1 MLEALLSSWSAIIQL
16 RNQRTATVANWTCQ
30 LRNLE
35 AGCGEHPVGRR
46 LAAQGPLFS
55 CSSSTILLGIGAPL
69 DVKSYLDCS
78 VKLLG
83 TCHVFKES
91 FVDVRRYQGMHR
103 PEEFDQGP
111 KTFLGNAL
119 NFEAIMKKDEE
130 LDRQR
135 QQRSRREN
143 CSSMIMR
150 KEEKISTLV
159 SPDGSNSGSLLVAMS
174 METRLLLFLS
184 VGFLSLPFWLNR
196 QGLCPVYI

>member
-1 MLEALLSSWSAIIQL
+1 MPCLQGELCRCKALPRNASTRRIWS
-16 RNQRTATVANWTCQ
+16 
-30 LRNLE
+30 
-35 AGCGEHPVGRR
+35 
-46 LAAQGPLFS
+46 
-55 CSSSTILLGIGAPL
+55 
-69 DVKSYLDCS
+69 
-78 VKLLG
+78 
-83 TCHVFKES
+83 
-91 FVDVRRYQGMHR
+91 
-103 PEEFDQGP
+103 GP

-196 QGLCPVYI
+196 QGLCPVYIWPHIIPLGLLQCSVCRPKFLRKWLIRGRWEGLLCSAPSTVCILRLKRLCRMLAD